1 MDDLRNFDLIITDN
15 KKELLSFLNDSKKL
29 LNIKIISYQEF
40 IDSYFG
46 YINSEALYY
55 LVKKYNYSY
64 EVANMYLKNFLY
76 IDSLYKE
83 LLDNNLIKFVP
94 LFKKSFKRIVLNNIK
109 LDPYVISKLSKYEIV
124 ELNKSD
130 KKYNPKLFEYKTIE
144 DEINGVC
151 LSILSDVNSV
161 NIDKIHLVNVGDDYK
176 KHIKRIFSFYNIPV
190 NLNDKISLY
199 GLPVIKDF
207 IKKLDDSLDSA
218 LEVLEKSEYKKYV
231 IDIINKYAFAPFD
244 EIVKYLIKE
253 ELKTKKIS
261 SKKISNAVDIVD
273 IDKINNSDIYYIL
286 NCNQGVFPKTYK
298 DEDYLTDIEKTNI
311 GLFTSLDKNKQE
323 KIKTINIISSCP
335 NIRLSYITSSK
346 GEEMYRSSILKDL
359 KLEDSINDSF
369 NKSNIY
375 NKLRLSYMLDDYIKF
390 NIHNKNLDK
399 LYYNYK
405 DINYLDYDNSYKTID
420 ESLFNKYIDNKLNL
434 SYSSINN
441 FYKCKFRFYL
451 NDILKLNEYEETFHT
466 IIGNLF
472 HHILEC
478 AFKPNF
484 DFEKEFNS
492 FIADKELNYKE
503 KFFINKLKEDLHFII
518 DVINEQDSDSNLD
531 KSYYEKKFTVNKDSS
546 IKVTF
551 KGFIDK
557 IKYNEFNGKTVVAII
572 DYKTGNPDIN
582 LDKVYY
588 GIDMQLPIYIYLVK
602 NSELINVEIAGF
614 YLQHLLPPID
624 SYQEG
629 KDYYTERKNK
639 YKLTG
644 YSNSNRDILELFD
657 KNYIKS
663 NMIKSMSVTLKDEFS
678 SNAKVLSDGE
688 MDKLV
693 NHVDDKIN
701 EAIKDIESRD
711 FSINPKQIGEFSGCE
726 HCRFKDICYKKEEDI
741 VRLKEVDY
749 KEFLGGEDNA

>member
-1 MDDLRNFDLIITDN
+1 MDNLKNFDIIITNDKN
-15 KKELLSFLNDSKKL
+15 EILNYLNEEKKL
-29 LNIKIISYQEF
+29 LNIKIMSKKEF
-40 IDSYFG
+40 IDAYFG
-46 YINSEALYY
+46 CLNSEALYY

-64 EVANMYLKNFLY
+64 EVANMYLNNFLY

-83 LLDNNLIKFVP
+83 LSEKKLIRLEP
-94 LFKKSFKRIVLNNIK
+94 LFKNSFKRIILKNIK
-109 LDPYVISKLSKYEIV
+109 LDPYIINKLSNYEIV
-124 ELNKSD
+124 TIETNNSN
-130 KKYNPKLFEYKTIE
+130 YTPKLYEYKTIE
-144 DEINGVC
+144 DEVNGVA
-151 LSILSDVNSV
+151 LSILSDIKSV

-199 GLPVIKDF
+199 GLPIIKEF
-207 IKKLDDSLDSA
+207 IEKLDESLDSA
-218 LEVLEKSEYKKYV
+218 ISILENFEYKKHV
-231 IDIINKYAFAPFD
+231 IDVINKYAFTSFD
-244 EIVKYLIKE
+244 ETVKYLIKE
-253 ELKTKKIS
+253 ELKTKKIN
-261 SKKISNAVDIVD
+261 SKKISNAIDIID
-273 IDKINNSDIYYIL
+273 IEKINNSDFYYVL

-298 DEDYLTDIEKTNI
+298 DEDYLSDIEKKNI
-311 GLFTSLDKNKQE
+311 GLFTSLDKNKEE
-323 KIKTINIISSCP
+323 KIKTLNIISSYP
-335 NIRLSYITSSK
+335 NIKLSYITSSK
-346 GEEMYRSSILKDL
+346 GEELYRSSILKDL
-359 KLEDSINDSF
+359 ELEENINDLF
-369 NKSNIY
+369 NSSNIY

-390 NIHNKNLDK
+390 NIHNKDLDK

-405 DINYLDYDNSYKTID
+405 DINYLTYDNAYKKVD
-420 ESLFNKYIDNKLNL
+420 ENLFNKYIDNKLNL
-434 SYSSINN
+434 SYSSLNN
-441 FYKCKFRFYL
+441 FYKCKFRFFL
-451 NDILKLNEYEETFHT
+451 NDILKLNEFEETFHT

-472 HHILEC
+472 HHVLEC

-484 DFEKEFNS
+484 DFDKEFNN
-492 FIADKELNYKE
+492 FLIDKELNYKE
-503 KFFINKLKEDLHFII
+503 KFFINKLKEDLKFII
-518 DVINEQDSDSNLD
+518 DVINEQDSESSLN
-531 KSYYEKKFTVNKDSS
+531 KAYYEKKFVVNKDSS

-557 IKYNEFNGKTVVAII
+557 IKYSEFNGKTVVAII

-624 SYQEG
+624 NYQEG
-629 KDYYTERKNK
+629 KDYYTERRSK

-657 KNYIKS
+657 KNYVKS

-678 SNAKVLSDGE
+678 SNAKVLTDE
-688 MDKLV
+688 QMDKLV
-693 NHVDDKIN
+693 KHVDFKID

-711 FSINPKQIGEFSGCE
+711 FSINPKQIGDYSGCE

-741 VRLKEVDY
+741 VRLKEIDY
-749 KEFLGGEDNA
+749 KEFLGGGDNA

>member
-1 MDDLRNFDLIITDN
+1 MDNLRNFDLIITDN

-83 LLDNNLIKFVP
+83 LQDNNLIKFVP
-94 LFKKSFKRIVLNNIK
+94 LFKKSFKRIVLDNIK
-109 LDPYVISKLSKYEIV
+109 LDPYVINKLSKYEIV

-130 KKYNPKLFEYKTIE
+130 KNYNPKLFEYKTIE

-151 LSILSDVNSV
+151 LSILLDVNSV

-244 EIVKYLIKE
+244 DTVKYLIKE

-323 KIKTINIISSCP
+323 KIKTINIILSCP

-359 KLEDSINDSF
+359 KLENNINDSF

-624 SYQEG
+624 NYQEG

>member
-1 MDDLRNFDLIITDN
+1 MDNLKNFDLIITDN
-15 KKELLSFLNDSKKL
+15 KKEILNYLNDSKKL
-29 LNIKIISYQEF
+29 LSIKIMSYKEF
-40 IDSYFG
+40 IDFFFG
-46 YINSEALYY
+46 YVNSEALYY

-64 EVANMYLKNFLY
+64 EVANMYLNNFLY
-76 IDSLYKE
+76 IDNLYKE
-83 LLDNNLIKFVP
+83 LNENNLIKTEP
-94 LFKKSFKRIVLNNIK
+94 LFKSSFKRIVLNNIK
-109 LDPYVISKLSKYEIV
+109 LDPYIMNKLSNYDVIELKNNDQKYT
-124 ELNKSD
+124 
-130 KKYNPKLFEYKTIE
+130 PKLYEYKTIE
-144 DEINGVC
+144 DEVNGVA
-151 LSILSDVNSV
+151 LSVLRDIKSV

-199 GLPVIKDF
+199 GIPVIKEF
-207 IKKLDDSLDSA
+207 IKKLDESLDCAIST
-218 LEVLEKSEYKKYV
+218 LENFEYKKYV
-231 IDIINKYAFAPFD
+231 IDIINKYAFTPFD
-244 EIVKYLIKE
+244 ETVKYLIKE
-253 ELKTKKIS
+253 ELKTKKIN
-261 SKKISNAVDIVD
+261 SKKLSNAIDIID
-273 IDKINNSDIYYIL
+273 INKINNSDIYYVL

-298 DEDYLTDIEKTNI
+298 DEDYLTDIEKKNI

-323 KIKTINIISSCP
+323 KIKTLNVLSSYP
-335 NIRLSYITSSK
+335 NIKLSYITSSK
-346 GEEMYRSSILKDL
+346 GEELYRSSILKDL
-359 KLEDSINDSF
+359 ELEENIDDLFDS
-369 NKSNIY
+369 SNIY

-390 NIHNKNLDK
+390 NIHNKDLDK
-399 LYYNYK
+399 LYCNYK
-405 DINYLDYDNSYKTID
+405 DINYLTYDNSYKKVD
-420 ESLFNKYIDNKLNL
+420 ENLFNKYIDNKLNL
-434 SYSSINN
+434 SYSSLNN

-451 NDILKLNEYEETFHT
+451 NDILKLNEFEETFHT

-472 HHILEC
+472 HHVLEC

-484 DFEKEFNS
+484 DFDKEFNN
-492 FIADKELNYKE
+492 FLIDKELNYKE
-503 KFFINKLKEDLHFII
+503 KFFINKLKEDLKFII
-518 DVINEQDSDSNLD
+518 DVINEQDSESSLN
-531 KSYYEKKFTVNKDSS
+531 KAYYEKKFVVNKDNS

-557 IKYNEFNGKTVVAII
+557 IKYSEFNGKTVVAII

-614 YLQHLLPPID
+614 YLQHLLPSID
-624 SYQEG
+624 NYQEG
-629 KDYYTERKNK
+629 KDYYIERKNK

-657 KNYIKS
+657 KNYVKS

-678 SNAKVLSDGE
+678 SNAKVLTDE
-688 MDKLV
+688 QMDKLV
-693 NHVDDKIN
+693 KHVDFKID

-711 FSINPKQIGEFSGCE
+711 FSINPKQIGDFSGCE

-741 VRLKEVDY
+741 VRLKEIDY

>member
-1 MDDLRNFDLIITDN
+1 MDNLKNFDIIITNDKN
-15 KKELLSFLNDSKKL
+15 EILNYLNEEKKL
-29 LNIKIISYQEF
+29 LNIKIMSKKEF
-40 IDSYFG
+40 IDAYFG
-46 YINSEALYY
+46 CLNSEALYY

-64 EVANMYLKNFLY
+64 EVANMYLNNFLY

-83 LLDNNLIKFVP
+83 LSEKKLIRLEP
-94 LFKKSFKRIVLNNIK
+94 LFKNSFKRIILKNIK
-109 LDPYVISKLSKYEIV
+109 LDPYIINKLSNYEIV
-124 ELNKSD
+124 TIETNNSN
-130 KKYNPKLFEYKTIE
+130 YTPKLYEYKTIE
-144 DEINGVC
+144 DEVNGVA
-151 LSILSDVNSV
+151 LSILSDIKSV

-199 GLPVIKDF
+199 GLPIIKEF
-207 IKKLDDSLDSA
+207 IEKLDESLDSA
-218 LEVLEKSEYKKYV
+218 ISILENFEYKKHV
-231 IDIINKYAFAPFD
+231 IDVINKYAFTSFD
-244 EIVKYLIKE
+244 ETVKYLIKE
-253 ELKTKKIS
+253 ELKTKKIN
-261 SKKISNAVDIVD
+261 SKKISNAIDIID
-273 IDKINNSDIYYIL
+273 IEKINNSDFYYVL

-298 DEDYLTDIEKTNI
+298 DEDYLSDIEKKNI
-311 GLFTSLDKNKQE
+311 GLFTSLDKNKEE
-323 KIKTINIISSCP
+323 KIKTLNIISSYP
-335 NIRLSYITSSK
+335 NIKLSYITSSK
-346 GEEMYRSSILKDL
+346 GEELYRSSILKDL
-359 KLEDSINDSF
+359 ELEENINDLF
-369 NKSNIY
+369 NSSNIY

-390 NIHNKNLDK
+390 NIHNKDLDK

-405 DINYLDYDNSYKTID
+405 DINYLTYDNAYKKVD
-420 ESLFNKYIDNKLNL
+420 ENLFNKYIDNKLNL
-434 SYSSINN
+434 SYSSLNN
-441 FYKCKFRFYL
+441 FYKCKFRFFL
-451 NDILKLNEYEETFHT
+451 NDILKLNEFEETFHT

-472 HHILEC
+472 HHVLEC

-484 DFEKEFNS
+484 DFDKEFNN
-492 FIADKELNYKE
+492 FLIDKELNYKE
-503 KFFINKLKEDLHFII
+503 KFFINKLKEDLKFII
-518 DVINEQDSDSNLD
+518 DVINEQDSESSLN
-531 KSYYEKKFTVNKDSS
+531 KAYYEKKFAVNKDNS

-557 IKYNEFNGKTVVAII
+557 IKYSEFNGKTVVAII

-624 SYQEG
+624 NYQEG
-629 KDYYTERKNK
+629 KDYYTERRSK

-657 KNYIKS
+657 KNYVKS

-678 SNAKVLSDGE
+678 SNAKVLTDE
-688 MDKLV
+688 QMDKLV
-693 NHVDDKIN
+693 KHVDFKID

-711 FSINPKQIGEFSGCE
+711 FSINPKQIGDYSGCE

-741 VRLKEVDY
+741 VRLKEIDY
-749 KEFLGGEDNA
+749 KEFLGGGDNA

>member
-1 MDDLRNFDLIITDN
+1 MDNLRNFDLIITDN

-83 LLDNNLIKFVP
+83 LQDNNLIKFVP
-94 LFKKSFKRIVLNNIK
+94 LFKKSFKRIVLDNIK
-109 LDPYVISKLSKYEIV
+109 LDPYVINKLSKYEIV

-130 KKYNPKLFEYKTIE
+130 KNYNPKLFEYKTIE

-151 LSILSDVNSV
+151 LSILLDVNSV

-190 NLNDKISLY
+190 NLNEKISLY

-346 GEEMYRSSILKDL
+346 GEDMYRSSILKDL
-359 KLEDSINDSF
+359 KLENNINDSF

-484 DFEKEFNS
+484 EFEKEFNS

-693 NHVDDKIN
+693 NHVDAKIN

>member
-83 LLDNNLIKFVP
+83 LQDNNLIKFVP
-94 LFKKSFKRIVLNNIK
+94 LFKKSFKRIVLDNIK
-109 LDPYVISKLSKYEIV
+109 LDPYVINKLSKYEIV

-151 LSILSDVNSV
+151 LSILLDVNSV

-190 NLNDKISLY
+190 NLDEKISLY

-207 IKKLDDSLDSA
+207 IKKLDDSLDRA

-231 IDIINKYAFAPFD
+231 IDIINKYAFTPFD
-244 EIVKYLIKE
+244 DTVKYLIKE

-298 DEDYLTDIEKTNI
+298 DEDYLTDIEKTNV

-335 NIRLSYITSSK
+335 NIRLSYITSFK
-346 GEEMYRSSILKDL
+346 GEDMYRSSILKDL
-359 KLEDSINDSF
+359 KLEDNINDSF

-639 YKLTG
+639 YKLIG

>member
-55 LVKKYNYSY
+55 LIKKYNYSY

-83 LLDNNLIKFVP
+83 LQDNNLIKFVP

-109 LDPYVISKLSKYEIV
+109 LDPYVINKLSKYEIV
-124 ELNKSD
+124 ELNKND

-151 LSILSDVNSV
+151 LAILLDVNSV

-244 EIVKYLIKE
+244 DTVKYLIKE

-359 KLEDSINDSF
+359 KLENNINDSF

-420 ESLFNKYIDNKLNL
+420 KSLFNKYIDNKLNL

-484 DFEKEFNS
+484 EFEKEFNS

-624 SYQEG
+624 NYQEG